1 MYKISDDNDD
11 KFAREFRNFGDQN
24 CVYSTRKLYLNK
36 WHFENSLI
44 FTVAWAV
51 MEFAMCGHF
60 TTLKQINGNN
70 FKIIWRY
77 KLYN

>member
-24 CVYSTRKLYLNK
+24 CVNSTRKLYLNK

-44 FTVAWAV
+44 FSLGSYGICDVRT
-51 MEFAMCGHF
+51 FYYSQ
-60 TTLKQINGNN
+60 TNK
-70 FKIIWRY
+70 R
-77 KLYN
+77 